1 MTTLNP
7 SAPGASPKSGR
18 PRGYISNYRPQ
29 ARTRALLGDVL
40 AVLDEYRDH
49 WPLTARQ
56 IFYRCVGAHGY
67 DKSELFYATLC
78 HHLANA
84 RRARLVPF
92 DAIRDDGV
100 TTFTMDHYADADAF
114 RARIRRQAEHY
125 RRDLMADQDIHAEI
139 WCEAAGMTQQL
150 SRVGDQ
156 YSIRCYSSSG
166 FDSLTA
172 KKALADRIC
181 ATAKPAFIL
190 HLGDYDPSGEG
201 IFKAATEDVQAFVR
215 ADRANAMVDV
225 QFIRVA
231 LTEAQVSTY
240 RLPTSAAK
248 ATDSRSKNWKGE
260 TCQLEALAPDQIA
273 TLLTAEIEK
282 IVDVRRMN
290 EALAAEEN
298 ERLQLTRLLA
308 APVSTA
314 GRRNGDEG

>member
-1 MTTLNP
+1 MAALSP
-7 SAPGASPKSGR
+7 SARGASPKAGR
-18 PRGYISNYRPQ
+18 PRGYIANYRPQ
-29 ARTRALLGDVL
+29 ARTRALLEDVQ
-40 AVLDEYRDH
+40 AVLDEYREH

-67 DKSELFYATLC
+67 DKSERFYSTLC

-114 RARIRRQAEHY
+114 REKVRKQAENY

-139 WCEAAGMTQQL
+139 WCEAAGMTAQL

-156 YSIRCYSSSG
+156 YSIRAYSSSG

-172 KKALADRIC
+172 KKMLADRIC
-181 ATAKPAFIL
+181 ETGKPAFVL
-190 HLGDYDPSGEG
+190 HLGDYDPSGKG
-201 IFKAATEDVQAFVR
+201 IFDAAAEDVQAFVR
-215 ADRANAMVDV
+215 ADRANAMVNV
-225 QFIRVA
+225 QFVRVA
-231 LTEAQVSTY
+231 LTEQQVSAY
-240 RLPTSAAK
+240 RLPTSPPK
-248 ATDSRSKNWKGE
+248 VTDSRSKNWDGE

-273 TLLTAEIEK
+273 ALLKAEIEK

-290 EALAAEEN
+290 EALAAEQY
-298 ERLQLTRLLA
+298 ERQQLTRLLP
-308 APVSTA
+308 APVSTTS
-314 GRRNGDEG
+314 RRNGDG